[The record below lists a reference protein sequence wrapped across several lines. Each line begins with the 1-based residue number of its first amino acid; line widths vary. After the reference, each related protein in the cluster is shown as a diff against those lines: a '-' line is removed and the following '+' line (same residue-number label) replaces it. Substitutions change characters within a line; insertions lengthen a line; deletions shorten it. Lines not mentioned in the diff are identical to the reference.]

1 MRDFIKIAVSLGLV
15 LPSVGV
21 CTSNIDQK
29 LPKVKQEN
37 KAKPNESAQKSPQID
52 QSENKNLDESAKIQK
67 LFKITEIT
75 ESVIKEKWLPLLNDL
90 EKDVVSTKNLDEV
103 TDRCSL
109 FIDSLLHLTKRTMAE
124 ERNEILNSLILNMSA
139 RSVEVARKIKNVMTK
154 VDSFDAYAFWYAI
167 CAKHNNIRVLNLM
180 NLLTFNDSYD
190 SHEVVSHELLDMS
203 NLYEPMPN
211 FQNEIVF
218 DNIALVEK
226 FYAKLQK
233 IGCYDVTYSK
243 RIKQFL
249 DYIKKIATKSD
260 NKNKEDARWRQIYE
274 LFEVNEISE
283 DVVLKKWIPCFRLL
297 ERDTPEQAGNWCHWF
312 SNSLAY
318 LAKSVMVD
326 GRNPNINSLIL
337 DMSTKLVE
345 ITRKARNAQLKA
357 LPEQDA
363 EASNET
369 IANTMWLNVT
379 GNDHNIR
386 IWNIMNLVAY
396 DDEYNSLET
405 IEFELDNIGNIVNR
419 SIGPN
424 VYFNAGCNDKVSKL
438 IENFYAKLQKVGNY
452 NIKHSEP
459 VRKFLEHVEKYVQN
473 LKNKETNSQ
482 N

>member
-1 MRDFIKIAVSLGLV
+1 MRNFIKIAVSLGLV

-21 CTSNIDQK
+21 CSSNTDQK

-37 KAKPNESAQKSPQID
+37 KAKSNKSAQKSPEID
-52 QSENKNLDESAKIQK
+52 QSENKNLDESAKIQN

-75 ESVIKEKWLPLLNDL
+75 ESIIKEKWLPLLNDL
-90 EKDVVSTKNLDEV
+90 EKDAVSTKNLDEV

-109 FIDSLLHLTKRTMAE
+109 FIDSLLHLSKKAMAE
-124 ERNEILNSLILNMSA
+124 ERNEILNSQILNMSA

-167 CAKHNNIRVLNLM
+167 CAKHNNIRVLNMM
-180 NLLTFNDSYD
+180 NLLTFDDSYD

-211 FQNEIVF
+211 FQDEIVF
-218 DNIALVEK
+218 DNTALVEK

-233 IGCYDVTYSK
+233 IGCYDVSYSK
-243 RIKQFL
+243 QITQFL
-249 DYIKKIATKSD
+249 DYIQKIATKSD
-260 NKNKEDARWRQIYE
+260 NEKKEDARWLQIYE
-274 LFEVNEISE
+274 LFGVNEISE
-283 DVVLKKWIPCFRLL
+283 DVILKKWIPCFRLL
-297 ERDTPEQAGNWCHWF
+297 ERDTPEEAGNWCHWF

-337 DMSTKLVE
+337 DMSTRLVE

-357 LPEQDA
+357 KPEKDA
-363 EASNET
+363 EAANET
-369 IANTMWLNVT
+369 IANTMWLSVT
-379 GNDHNIR
+379 NNDRNIR
-386 IWNIMNLVAY
+386 IWNIMNLVVY
-396 DDEYNSLET
+396 DDEYDSLKT
-405 IEFELDNIGNIVNR
+405 VEFELDNIGNIVNR
-419 SIGPN
+419 SLGPN
-424 VYFNAGCNDKVSKL
+424 VYFDAGCNEKVSKL
-438 IENFYAKLQKVGNY
+438 IENFYAKLQKVGSY

-459 VRKFLEHVEKYVQN
+459 VRKFLEHIEKYVMD
-473 LKNKETNSQ
+473 LRNKETSPQ